1 MTFDPDGLLA
11 RRDSKME
18 SQVAENYVTESFP
31 YPEWQKPC
39 QAALVELDGA
49 KLRERIAAAEAAIVG
64 RLNATSA
71 APVSPAERQA
81 IADAL
86 ATLRVLKREC
96 LGSSSAE
103 ASE

>member
-1 MTFDPDGLLA
+1 MCFDPDGQLA
-11 RRDSKME
+11 QRASKME

-31 YPEWQKPC
+31 YPEWQKSC
-39 QAALVELDGA
+39 QAAVVELDRA
-49 KLRERIAAAEAAIVG
+49 KLRERIAAAEA
-64 RLNATSA
+64 SA

-96 LGSSSAE
+96 LGSSGAE